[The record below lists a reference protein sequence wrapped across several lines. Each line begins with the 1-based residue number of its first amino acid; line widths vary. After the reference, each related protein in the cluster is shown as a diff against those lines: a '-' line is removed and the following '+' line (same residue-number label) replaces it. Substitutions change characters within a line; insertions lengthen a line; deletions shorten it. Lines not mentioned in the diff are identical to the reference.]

1 MANMHD
7 HLLKTYSGR
16 RGLIGKFAFELFVVF
31 VGVTAAFA
39 LEGMRREGEEARYRA
54 SIIAALLPT
63 LDDLFG
69 HNEALDREMIPKL
82 AAFDAAIARNE
93 QPALPI
99 FRENGAERPP
109 IRIWDSVIATGAARA
124 LEPELLFRLARF
136 YSRQES
142 FGERYVRY
150 ATYAERH
157 IYTLGS
163 EPAACYDPGGKLR
176 PDCAAHVDRLRD
188 LIAANRSL
196 TELAKTT
203 RAELQQRR

>member
-1 MANMHD
+1 MASLRER
-7 HLLKTYSGR
+7 LLKVYSDQR
-16 RGLIGKFAFELFVVF
+16 SLVIKLAFELIVVF

-39 LEGMRREGEEARYRA
+39 LEGVRRDGEEARYRA

-63 LDDLFG
+63 LNDLFR
-69 HNEALDREMIPKL
+69 HNEVLEREMIPKL

-93 QPALPI
+93 QPALPV

-124 LEPELLFRLARF
+124 LEPELLFQLARF
-136 YSRQES
+136 YNRQES

-150 ATYAERH
+150 ATYTEQH
-157 IYTLGS
+157 IYTKGS
-163 EPAACYDPGGKLR
+163 NPAAFYDAGGKLR
-176 PDCAAHVDRLRD
+176 PEYAAYVDRLRD
-188 LIAANRSL
+188 LLAANESL
-196 TELAKTT
+196 TELAKTV